1 MSVSNTIVHDQP
13 STNPFKRI
21 FYRPPF
27 IGLLAFLIVFLTQ
40 GLGHTLMVG
49 MEMLFGIEYQY
60 EAAAFLGLFGAYLLY
75 LGMKNPGEVAATWL
89 GFFAGT
95 FLWTGWVE
103 FSFVFYANHLSV
115 LPLIED
121 GAIVTKPEYL
131 VMPSS
136 LGVMMATLAYFLLN
150 KETKCN
156 FFKWFQ
162 RHLHM
167 STGRPSRSYER
178 NFAAITCL
186 ETIYVIW
193 FFYIALLLM
202 YDQAI
207 LGDRHWFTY
216 ALFLG
221 NLTWTIYLLQRL
233 VRFWKVTTAIRYGI
247 PTAIIAWTNVELL
260 GRWNFFTEI
269 WIHPDQYALEMGLIF
284 TAALAFTVIA
294 ILTPTHQKT
303 ALAQQKSSS
312 SRVA

>member
-1 MSVSNTIVHDQP
+1 MSVSTNNVHDQP
-13 STNPFKRI
+13 STNAFKRI

-27 IGLLAFLIVFLTQ
+27 IGLLAFLIVFITQ
-40 GLGHTLMVG
+40 GLGHTVMVG
-49 MEMLFGIEYQY
+49 MELLFGYEYQY
-60 EAAAFLGLFGAYLLY
+60 QAATFLGLVGAYLLY
-75 LGMKNPGEVAATWL
+75 LGMKNPSEVAATWL

-103 FSFVFYANHLSV
+103 FSFVFYANLLSV
-115 LPLIED
+115 PPLIET
-121 GAIVTKPEYL
+121 GEIVTKPEYL
-131 VMPSS
+131 IMPSS

-162 RHLHM
+162 RNLHM
-167 STGRPSRSYER
+167 STGRPSRSYKR

-193 FFYIALLLM
+193 FFYIALLLI
-202 YDQAI
+202 YDKSI
-207 LGDRHWFTY
+207 LGDTHWFTY
-216 ALFLG
+216 VLFFG
-221 NLTWTIYLLQRL
+221 NLTWAIYLLQRL

-247 PTAIIAWTNVELL
+247 PTAIIAWNNVELL

-284 TAALAFTVIA
+284 GAFLAFTLIA
-294 ILTPTHQKT
+294 VLTPAHQKA
-303 ALAQQKSSS
+303 ALDQTEAP
-312 SRVA
+312 RPG